1 MKLSR
6 IKKLRIAEI
15 AAAAVY
21 GIGVGLYSA
30 AGRAKGYREGFDAGV
45 KAMSDAYEMN
55 KEDNNETAQDQ

>member
-6 IKKLRIAEI
+6 IKKIRIAEFG
-15 AAAAVY
+15 AVAVY
-21 GIGVGLYSA
+21 GIGVGLYAA
-30 AGRAKGYREGFDAGV
+30 AGRAKGYYEGFDAGV

>member
-6 IKKLRIAEI
+6 IKKLRIAEF
-15 AAAAVY
+15 ATVLVY
-21 GIGVGLYSA
+21 GVGVGLYAA

-55 KEDNNETAQDQ
+55 KEDNNETA